1 MKFKI
6 TRNIITLSSIL
17 VLSNYITYFLSNKH
31 GKRKI
36 RQAQSQAQAQALQ
49 IYTKFNPDFLI
60 PLNLKRAEII
70 VIMNPIDSSTPML
83 WLDNTFTRNNWP
95 DPPFQKHQKKEALK
109 YILEKGKGVIDCGAH
124 IGDFGVCLAVM
135 LKALKRS
142 DIIVYCIDPSKEKC
156 DFMTN
161 AIDRTFPYGTEV
173 EIFSFE
179 SLEKSWKIAKKPSER
194 EHVTPFMCDPKNGF
208 KLINIKLKENYS
220 HFRYTVDRI
229 EDLQL
234 VKKIIKNIVERPI
247 LMKNIINLYKKNPE
261 LFEINKHIE
270 HDGHLSA
277 LKKDEE
283 YFKCNKDNKKSI
295 V

>member
-1 MKFKI
+1 MICCIIQARTGSTRLPKKVIQKI
-6 TRNIITLSSIL
+6 DSKNTVLDYVINQVKHSRKIEKIIVATTDLIEDDSICKYANLQKIECFRGSSEDVLDRFYQCAKKNSAENIVRITADNPLIDPNIID
-17 VLSNYITYFLSNKH
+17 V
-31 GKRKI
+31 
-36 RQAQSQAQAQALQ
+36 
-49 IYTKFNPDFLI
+49 
-60 PLNLKRAEII
+60 II
-70 VIMNPIDSSTPML
+70 E
-83 WLDNTFTRNNWP
+83 RY
-95 DPPFQKHQKKEALK
+95 K
-109 YILEKGKGVIDCGAH
+109 
-124 IGDFGVCLAVM
+124 
-135 LKALKRS
+135 
-142 DIIVYCIDPSKEKC
+142 KEKC